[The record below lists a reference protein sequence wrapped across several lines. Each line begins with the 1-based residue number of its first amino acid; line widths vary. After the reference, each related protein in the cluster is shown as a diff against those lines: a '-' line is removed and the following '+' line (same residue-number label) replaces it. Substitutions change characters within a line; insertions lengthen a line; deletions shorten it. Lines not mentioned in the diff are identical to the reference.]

1 MTQENISATGENLN
15 NEMQERRNKL
25 SALREQGQAYPNDF
39 RRNAVSSDIIN
50 ALGDKSAEEL
60 AADPKTF
67 TIAGRMMTRRI
78 MGKASFATL
87 QDMGGKIQ
95 IYVTRDALP
104 EGQYQELFK
113 KLDLGDIIGV
123 TGYAFKTKTGELTLH
138 VTALRLL
145 VKALRPLPEKYKGL
159 TDQEARCRQ
168 RYLDLIAN
176 EESRRTFEIRTKI
189 VSFIRSYMDSHRFM
203 EVETP
208 MMHVIPG
215 GANAKPF
222 ITHHN
227 ALDIDMYLLIL
238 SMRLLSHA

>member
-1 MTQENISATGENLN
+1 MNQEVISSGENLN

-25 SALREQGQAYPNDF
+25 TELRSHGQAYPNDF
-39 RRNAVSSDIIN
+39 HRDATSDEIVK
-50 ALGDKSAEEL
+50 ACGDLSAEQLE
-60 AADPKTF
+60 AQKPVY

-104 EGQYQELFK
+104 EGQYQEMFK

-145 VKALRPLPEKYKGL
+145 VKALRPLPEKYK
-159 TDQEARCRQ
+159 
-168 RYLDLIAN
+168 
-176 EESRRTFEIRTKI
+176 
-189 VSFIRSYMDSHRFM
+189 V
-203 EVETP
+203 
-208 MMHVIPG
+208 
-215 GANAKPF
+215 
-222 ITHHN
+222 
-227 ALDIDMYLLIL
+227 
-238 SMRLLSHA
+238 